1 MGLEMAPRHGTCR
14 EMVCRLHCP
23 IGTSKVRAFLG
34 GPWARVKVQLSL
46 SRSCLTA
53 AAPEVAP
60 VLLCPQA
67 HPVAGLAAQ
76 PAPCSPFLPGQPVFI
91 FLPAVQ
97 EWLDW
102 SCSICSFSMEPKG
115 LFLPL
120 LSPCPSFLSPPLP
133 KSNLSQQSLLLST
146 RTSRSSVSPGRWRGD
161 S

>member
-1 MGLEMAPRHGTCR
+1 MAAVGKWFADCTVQLVQAKLGR
-14 EMVCRLHCP
+14 
-23 IGTSKVRAFLG
+23 FLG
-34 GPWARVKVQLSL
+34 GPGPGLKFSSPYPDPASL
-46 SRSCLTA
+46 QQPL
-53 AAPEVAP
+53 EVAP

-120 LSPCPSFLSPPLP
+120 LSPCPSFLSLPLP